1 MAKPTPRPQ
10 MEVIPPEVLERI
22 AQIRR
27 GIDEHKAEIEKLR
40 KEADGLVVKHTLA
53 ECRAIGCTH
62 TRCGK
67 YACDMSDFC
76 MRSKSAHGAVHD
88 YYNPLKPVFKP
99 KVTYPTLGWK
109 TVVGSRSRSYE
120 RKVVKETAK
129 TLVLHDK
136 SVLLKSTIYHI
147 EDCTYIRDRSGYTY
161 ICADDPASLSAH
173 LMLLDV
179 VHQEHVERATRA
191 LRTPETPEPDVRV

>member
-1 MAKPTPRPQ
+1 MAKPTPKPQ
-10 MEVIPPEVLERI
+10 MEVIPPEVLKRI
-22 AQIRR
+22 DQIRHS
-27 GIDEHKAEIEKLR
+27 IDEHKAEIEKLR

-67 YACDMSDFC
+67 YACDMADHC
-76 MRSKSAHGAVHD
+76 MRSRLAHGAVND
-88 YYNPLKPVFKP
+88 YYNPPKPVFKP

-109 TVVGSRSRSYE
+109 TVVGGRNRDY
-120 RKVVKETAK
+120 KCKIVKETDK

-136 SVLLKSTIYHI
+136 RVLLKSTIYHI
-147 EDCTYIRDRSGYTY
+147 EDCTYIKDRSGYTF
-161 ICADDPASLSAH
+161 ICADDPASLDAH

-179 VHQEHVERATRA
+179 VHQEFVDRATRA
-191 LRTPETPEPDVRV
+191 LRTPEILEPDVRV

>member
-1 MAKPTPRPQ
+1 MDKPTPRPQ

-27 GIDEHKAEIEKLR
+27 GIDERKAEIEKLR

-62 TRCGK
+62 THCGK
-67 YACDMSDFC
+67 YTCDMADFC
-76 MRSKSAHGAVHD
+76 MRSKSAHGAAHD
-88 YYNPLKPVFKP
+88 YYNPPKPVFKP
-99 KVTYPTLGWK
+99 KVAYPALGWK
-109 TVVGSRSRSYE
+109 TVVGGNNRDY
-120 RKVVKETAK
+120 KCTIVKETDK

-136 SVLLKSTIYHI
+136 HVLLKSTIYHI
-147 EDCTYIRDRSGYTY
+147 EDCTYIKDRSGYTFT
-161 ICADDPASLSAH
+161 CADDPASLDMR

-179 VHQEHVERATRA
+179 VHQEFVDQASQA
-191 LRTPETPEPDVRV
+191 LRTPEIPEPDVRV